1 MEQQIVRGTAI
12 FSPATDAT
20 ILDSAVGQ
28 NLLDTLLSH
37 AQSAVGLAAN
47 MIGQNKRIIVA
58 SDAGQTLLMYNPVI
72 TKMSG
77 KYSTE
82 EGCLSLDGTREVQRF
97 RQIEVTWQ
105 DPQFKAQRAKFTG
118 FMAEIIQHEI
128 DHTNGIVI

>member
-1 MEQQIVRGTAI
+1 MEQQIVRGAAI
-12 FSPATDAT
+12 FKPATEAT
-20 ILDSAVGQ
+20 ILDLSIGQ
-28 NLLDTLLSH
+28 NLLDTLLSNS
-37 AQSAVGLAAN
+37 QLAVGLAAN

-58 SDAGQTLLMYNPVI
+58 SDGGQTLLMYNPVI

-77 KYSTE
+77 KYNTE

-105 DPQFKAQRAKFTG
+105 DAQFSEQRAKFTG

-128 DHTNGIVI
+128 DHTNGIAI